1 MVLASSLGGQADCA
15 IAAPLLLLGVLD
27 PAAPRLVRTRLASPR
42 SAG

>member
-1 MVLASSLGGQADCA
+1 MVLASSLGGQAGHA
-15 IAAPLLLLGVLD
+15 IAAPLLLPGVLD